1 MKKVLFLAM
10 VLIACYVGLLGRHAG
25 MDGVMIDLYEYVLL
39 IVITLISADS
49 VCYVSSKDTVLFKNF
64 KKWLVK

>member
-10 VLIACYVGLLGRHAG
+10 VLIACYVGLLGGNAG
-25 MDGVMIDLYEYVLL
+25 MDGVMIDLCEYVLL